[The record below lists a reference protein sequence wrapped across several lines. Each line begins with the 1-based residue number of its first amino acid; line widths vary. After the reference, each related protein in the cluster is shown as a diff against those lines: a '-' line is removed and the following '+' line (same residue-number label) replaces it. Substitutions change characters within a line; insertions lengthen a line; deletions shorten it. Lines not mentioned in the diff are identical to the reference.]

1 MDYRRG
7 VMFRMR
13 VGMCGKK
20 CVDVIK
26 AIKDDKKICVDA
38 TRFSRAVRGL
48 DDTPSAKRICEAAE
62 EIVTKWETEQGRV
75 WDDKAIG
82 FN

>member
-1 MDYRRG
+1 MDERRG
-7 VMFRMR
+7 VMFKMR

-48 DDTPSAKRICEAAE
+48 DDTPSAKRIREAAE
-62 EIVTKWETEQGRV
+62 EIVTAWEKAQGRV
-75 WDDKAIG
+75 WDGKAFG
-82 FN
+82 F